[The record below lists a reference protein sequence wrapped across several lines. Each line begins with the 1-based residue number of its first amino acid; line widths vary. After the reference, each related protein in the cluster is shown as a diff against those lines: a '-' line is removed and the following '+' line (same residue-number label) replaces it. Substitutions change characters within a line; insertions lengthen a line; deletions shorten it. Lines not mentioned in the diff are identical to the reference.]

1 VILFDEGP
9 GMQAFEKL
17 GAFYLGRRY
26 EPGKGVTDD
35 LVMYDS
41 KDLTT
46 HAVCVG
52 MTGSGKTGLCLDLLE
67 EAAIDGIPAIAI
79 DPKGDIANLMLTFP
93 DLRAEDFEPWV
104 SADEAARKGRTVAEQ
119 AVAVAESWRNGLAEW
134 GQDGERIRRMRQT
147 TDFAIYTPGS
157 NAGRP
162 ISLLRSLRAPSAA
175 VAADA
180 DAMRE
185 RVMSTVSGV
194 LTLLGIEP
202 DPVRSREH
210 ILLSTIIDRTWREGG
225 DIEMAELIRLIQ
237 KPPLERIGVIDLESF
252 YPAADRFGLAMTI
265 NNLLASPG
273 FAAWLDGD
281 PLDVSRLLWTE
292 EGKPRISILSIAHL
306 SETER
311 MFFVTLLLDEI
322 VSWVRTQP
330 GSGSLRAVLYM
341 DEVFGFFPPVANPPS
356 KTPML
361 TLLKQAR
368 AFGLGVVLATQNPVD
383 LDYKGLSNA
392 GTWFLGRLQTER
404 DKMRVL
410 DGLESATGSAG
421 GFDRARVD
429 EILSGLPGRVFLLHN
444 VHEDGPVLMQTRW
457 ALSYLRGPITRE
469 EIKRLAAAGP
479 APARPAPSSSPA
491 PSGRTAS
498 ARPLV
503 PADVMERFAMPVR
516 AASGPIRY
524 RPALL
529 GRARLHFVDAKR
541 KIDEWR
547 DVTLLGAI
555 ASKGE
560 DPWAEASR
568 LEREPT
574 LSEVPSGDAD
584 FEELAVDATRTASY
598 RTWQKQLSD
607 RLYQDES
614 LTLWSCLAL
623 RQVSGPD
630 EEERDFRIRL
640 AQNARE
646 QRDQA
651 IEKLRQKYAS
661 KLQTIEQKIRTAHDR
676 VSREQSQYEQQKLQT
691 AISLGASV
699 LGAVFGRKLASV
711 GNVGRATTA
720 ARGMG
725 RVGREKDDI
734 VRAQES
740 LGSLAEQKAGIE
752 KQVEAEVAALQAEFD
767 PSALELEPAEIKPRK
782 TDIAAASPIL
792 IWLPFAVAA
801 DGFPA
806 PLY

>member
-1 VILFDEGP
+1 
-9 GMQAFEKL
+9 MQAFEKL
-17 GAFYLGRRY
+17 GAFYLGKRY
-26 EPGKGVTDD
+26 ETGSGVTDD

-104 SADEAARKGRTVAEQ
+104 SAGEAARAGRTVAEQ
-119 AVAVAESWRNGLAEW
+119 AEAVAETWRKGLVEW
-134 GQDGERIRRMRQT
+134 GQDGDRIRRMRQT

-157 NAGRP
+157 SAGRP
-162 ISLLRSLRAPSAA
+162 ISLLRSLRAPCAA
-175 VAADA
+175 LAGDA
-180 DAMRE
+180 DALRE

-210 ILLSTIIDRTWREGG
+210 ILLSTIIDRTWREGR

-237 KPPLERIGVIDLESF
+237 KPPLERIGVIDLEAF
-252 YPAADRFGLAMTI
+252 YPAAERFGLAMII

-292 EGKPRISILSIAHL
+292 AGKPRISILSIAHL

-330 GSGSLRAVLYM
+330 GSGSLRALLYM

-410 DGLESATGSAG
+410 DGLESVSGGAG

-429 EILSGLPGRVFLLHN
+429 SILSALPGRVFLLHN

-469 EIKRLAAAGP
+469 EIKRLVASEP
-479 APARPAPSSSPA
+479 ASPGTVAPSPVAASKGQPA
-491 PSGRTAS
+491 N

-503 PADVMERFAMPVR
+503 PADVVERFATPIR
-516 AASGPIRY
+516 SAAGSIRY

-529 GRARLHFVDAKR
+529 GKARLHFVDAKR
-541 KIDEWR
+541 SIDEWR
-547 DVTLLGAI
+547 DVTLLGTAG
-555 ASKGE
+555 SKGE
-560 DPWAEASR
+560 DPWASASR
-568 LEREPT
+568 LDRELA

-584 FEELAVDATRTASY
+584 FEEVAADATRASSY
-598 RTWQKQLSD
+598 KTWQKQLSD
-607 RLYQDES
+607 RLYQAEV
-614 LTLWSCLAL
+614 LTLWNCRML
-623 RQVSGPD
+623 RQVSEPG

-640 AQNARE
+640 AQHARE
-646 QRDQA
+646 QRDEA
-651 IEKLRQKYAS
+651 IDKLRQKYAS
-661 KLQTIEQKIRTAHDR
+661 KLQTIEQKLRTAQDR
-676 VSREQSQYEQQKLQT
+676 VSREQSQYEQQKLQA

-699 LGAVFGRKLASV
+699 LGAVFGRKLASAA
-711 GNVGRATTA
+711 NVGRATTA
-720 ARGMG
+720 ARG
-725 RVGREKDDI
+725 VGRATRERDDI
-734 VRAQES
+734 GRAQES
-740 LGSLAEQKAGIE
+740 LASLSEQKAGIE
-752 KQVEAEVAALQAEFD
+752 KQVEAEVAELQSGFD
-767 PSALELEPAEIKPRK
+767 TSALELEPIEIRARK
-782 TDIAAASPIL
+782 TDTATAPPVL
-792 IWLPFAVAA
+792 VWLPFAVGA
-801 DGFPA
+801 DGLPA

>member
-1 VILFDEGP
+1 
-9 GMQAFEKL
+9 MQAFEKL

-26 EPGKGVTDD
+26 ETGAGVTDD

-79 DPKGDIANLMLTFP
+79 DPKGDIGNLMLTFP
-93 DLRAEDFEPWV
+93 DLRPEDFEPWV
-104 SADEAARKGRTVAEQ
+104 SPDEAARKGRSIAEQ
-119 AVAVAESWRNGLAEW
+119 AAAVAETWRSGLADW

-147 TDFAIYTPGS
+147 TEFAIYTPGS
-157 NAGRP
+157 NAGQP

-180 DAMRE
+180 DALRE

-210 ILLSTIIDRTWREGG
+210 ILLSTIIDRTWREGR
-225 DIEMAELIRLIQ
+225 DIEMAELIHMIQ
-237 KPPLERIGVIDLESF
+237 KPPLERIGVIDLEAF
-252 YPAADRFGLAMTI
+252 YPAKDRFGLAMTI

-330 GSGSLRAVLYM
+330 GSGSLRALLYM

-429 EILSGLPGRVFLLHN
+429 EILSALPGRVFLLHN

-469 EIKRLAAAGP
+469 EIKRLAVAKPAVP
-479 APARPAPSSSPA
+479 APAPAPTAATPA
-491 PSGRTAS
+491 AQSASGNTAS
-498 ARPLV
+498 TRPLV
-503 PADVMERFAMPVR
+503 SAEVVERFAMPVR
-516 AASGPIRY
+516 TATGPIRY

-529 GRARLHFVDAKR
+529 GRARLHFVDAR
-541 KIDEWR
+541 RSVDEWR
-547 DVTLLGAI
+547 NVILLGA
-555 ASKGE
+555 AGAKGE

-574 LSEVPSGDAD
+574 LSETPAGEAG
-584 FEELAVDATRTASY
+584 FEELVADATRTPSY

-607 RLYQDES
+607 RLYQDET
-614 LTLWSCLAL
+614 LTLWSCKAL
-623 RQVSGPD
+623 RQVSEPG

-640 AQNARE
+640 SQTARE
-646 QRDQA
+646 QRDEA
-651 IEKLRQKYAS
+651 IEKLRQKFAS
-661 KLQTIEQKIRTAHDR
+661 RLQALEQKIRTAQDR
-676 VSREQSQYEQQKLQT
+676 VSREQSQYDQQKLQT
-691 AISLGASV
+691 AISFGASV
-699 LGAVFGRKLASV
+699 LGAVFGRKLASM

-734 VRAQES
+734 ARAQES
-740 LGSLAEQKAGIE
+740 LASLTEQKADVE
-752 KQVEAEVAALQAEFD
+752 KQVEAEVAAVQAEFD
-767 PSALELEPAEIKPRK
+767 PSALDLETAQIKPRK
-782 TDIAAASPIL
+782 TDIAAAAPVL
-792 IWLPFAVAA
+792 VWLPFAAGA
-801 DGFPA
+801 DGLPS